1 MLARTH
7 THTPVR
13 VATEESETA
22 STSQCNYRET
32 EQSVTHLSAAGIRA
46 GVLL

>member
-1 MLARTH
+1 MLAH
-7 THTPVR
+7 THVHTR
-13 VATEESETA
+13 VCAATEESETA

>member
-1 MLARTH
+1 MLAHARVH
-7 THTPVR
+7 VR
-13 VATEESETA
+13 AATEELETA